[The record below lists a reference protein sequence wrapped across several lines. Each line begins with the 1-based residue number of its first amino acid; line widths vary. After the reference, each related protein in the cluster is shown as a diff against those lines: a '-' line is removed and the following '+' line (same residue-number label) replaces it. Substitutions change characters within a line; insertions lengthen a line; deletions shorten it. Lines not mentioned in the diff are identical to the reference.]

1 MNRSSAQTSFRVR
14 SFACLVILISAS
26 ICRAQN
32 SVPNPAQELNQR
44 ATLERMDDAN
54 RGADRAYGEFAA
66 LKPHDVDKKI
76 KLGRAFLSDYPTSQY
91 AEPVAVSLTNAYYE
105 RQDWTNF
112 FATADRALALSPDE
126 ADVLLTV
133 SWVTPHVLNPNAPD
147 AAKQLDKAESYAKR
161 AIPLLA
167 KLPKPAGMS
176 DAQYDDFKNNKL
188 IQAHSALGLVYFRR
202 HDFENSVKELEQST
216 QGNASPDP
224 TDLYVL
230 GMSLENLGRY
240 REAMDAYNRCSQI
253 SGGPQDQCKQRS
265 VGVQGKLAQK

>member
-1 MNRSSAQTSFRVR
+1 MNCSSAHARIRIRAS
-14 SFACLVILISAS
+14 ACFVVLISAT

-54 RGADRAYGEFAA
+54 RAADRAYGEFAA
-66 LKPHDVDKKI
+66 VKPQDVDKKI
-76 KLGRAFLSDYPTSQY
+76 KLGRAFLTEYPTSQY

-105 RQDWTNF
+105 KQDWTNF
-112 FATADRALALSPDE
+112 FATADRALSLSPDE

-133 SWVTPHVLNPNAPD
+133 SWVTPHVLSPNAPD
-147 AAKQLDKAESYAKR
+147 ATKQLDKAESYAKR

-176 DAQYDDFKNNKL
+176 DAQYADFKNSKL

-202 HDFENSVKELEQST
+202 HDYENSVKELVQST

-230 GMSLENLGRY
+230 GMSLENLSRY
-240 REAMDAYNRCSQI
+240 PGAMEAYNRCSQI
-253 SGGPQDQCKQRS
+253 SGGPQDQCKQRAAT
-265 VGVQGKLAQK
+265 VKDKPAQK